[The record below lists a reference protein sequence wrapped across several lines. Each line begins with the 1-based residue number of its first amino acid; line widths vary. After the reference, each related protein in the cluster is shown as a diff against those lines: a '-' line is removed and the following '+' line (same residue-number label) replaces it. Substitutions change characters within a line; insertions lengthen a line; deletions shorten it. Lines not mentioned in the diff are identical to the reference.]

1 MTSVTFTVPDE
12 VRDLLARDGDIA
24 AAAREA
30 MLVELYRRG
39 VLSHGSLA
47 SALGISRDQTDGVLK
62 RHAVIEDLPTLAELR
77 AEIDEARRQHGG
89 AA

>member
-12 VRDLLARDGDIA
+12 VRDLLARDGDVA

-39 VLSHGSLA
+39 TLSHGSLA
-47 SALGISRDQTDGVLK
+47 RALDVSRDETDGVLK
-62 RHAVIEDLPTLAELR
+62 KHGVTEDMPTLSELR
-77 AEIDEARRQHGG
+77 AEFEDARRRHGG